1 MQTRKCLSD
10 STCES
15 HEPLPLFCQHF
26 VFCFSRTFPNVTCPN
41 IFPCLTGGLQEQLL
55 FISRPV
61 EIFTSSFASIS
72 FSFFLCFLTSLLH
85 FFFFFQTFSSSA
97 SKSFLPRTLQ
107 KKSYVQVCV
116 PNYIWVKN
124 QQPGEVGKY
133 LFLLLISISN
143 IGISQPLSQNRY
155 FFEVDSESSPSE
167 RSSLP

>member
-85 FFFFFQTFSSSA
+85 FFFFPDFLFFSKQEFSA
-97 SKSFLPRTLQ
+97 PNLT
-107 KKSYVQVCV
+107 KKKLCA
-116 PNYIWVKN
+116 
-124 QQPGEVGKY
+124 G
-133 LFLLLISISN
+133 LC
-143 IGISQPLSQNRY
+143 SQLHLS
-155 FFEVDSESSPSE
+155 
-167 RSSLP
+167 

>member
-85 FFFFFQTFSSSA
+85 FFFFSRLSLLQQARVFCPEPYKKKVMCRSVFPITSE
-97 SKSFLPRTLQ
+97 LRT
-107 KKSYVQVCV
+107 S
-116 PNYIWVKN
+116 N
-124 QQPGEVGKY
+124 QGRLG
-133 LFLLLISISN
+133 SIC
-143 IGISQPLSQNRY
+143 
-155 FFEVDSESSPSE
+155 FCC
-167 RSSLP
+167 